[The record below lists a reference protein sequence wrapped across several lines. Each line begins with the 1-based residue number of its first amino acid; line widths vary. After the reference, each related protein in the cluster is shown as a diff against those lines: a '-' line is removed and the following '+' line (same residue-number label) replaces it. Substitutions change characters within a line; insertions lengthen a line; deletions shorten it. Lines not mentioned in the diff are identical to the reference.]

1 MEREE
6 KVHELKCRPDLF
18 DAMWD
23 DKNYTEIRLD
33 QDFREGD
40 ILLLREC
47 SPDGRLFLG
56 REMVA
61 HVMHVQPVLRSSN
74 VVALSVVVT
83 DRVVSN
89 EIEYM
94 LRHHGEL
101 LPV

>member
-18 DAMWD
+18 EAMWE
-23 DKNYTEIRLD
+23 DKNYTEIRPD
-33 QDFREGD
+33 QDFRVGD

-61 HVMHVQPVLRSSN
+61 HVMHIQPVARSTN
-74 VVALSVVVT
+74 VVAMSVVVS

-94 LRHHGEL
+94 LNRHVDL